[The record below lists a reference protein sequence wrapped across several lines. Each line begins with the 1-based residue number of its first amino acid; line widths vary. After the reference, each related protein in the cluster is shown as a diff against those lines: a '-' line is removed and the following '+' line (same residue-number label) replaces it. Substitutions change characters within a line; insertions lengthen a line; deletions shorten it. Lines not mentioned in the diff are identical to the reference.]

1 MNQPRDVI
9 GASGFTVGV
18 GRGGSAMAPMMAGL
32 MFAARYSL
40 PRVAV
45 TMAIGSLVGAIV
57 LLRLDLNGL
66 ARGRAAGLG
75 QRLDQAA
82 LFVDEP
88 AQRLA
93 EDALRQQ
100 DVAQ

>member
-1 MNQPRDVI
+1 VLDVFQLTDLQ
-9 GASGFTVGV
+9 ASMGV
-18 GRGGSAMAPMMAGL
+18 W
-32 MFAARYSL
+32 AAISIALRRRTTS
-40 PRVAV
+40 RCTVAV

-66 ARGRAAGLG
+66 ARGSAAGLG